1 IIGAVVIGILAGWIA
16 EQITGRRHGLLMN
29 LIVGLVGA
37 FVGGFLASVVGIDI
51 EGFWMSLIAS
61 TVGAVLLLAL
71 FGLVRGRA

>member
-1 IIGAVVIGILAGWIA
+1 
-16 EQITGRRHGLLMN
+16 MN